1 MSNAALILSQ
11 LGAPFNPVQSMG
23 RAAALRN
30 LQNRNQL
37 EQQDMQFNQAKLDEI
52 ARANQDRNAI
62 QSAAAG
68 AYQTPAP
75 VTPQMPPVNIGGTT
89 LPGVPSSTVQGPA
102 QFDRNAFSQALP
114 PQLRMQADSQF
125 AAEDRQKQSDAI
137 KQQLDQIGLHEKLMS
152 MDKQQRDQDGR
163 LRAEHGPDLR
173 RGVASRSRDS
183 PTVVLSVGAE
193 REDLAASSG
202 RHTRTVGSRRS
213 GRTSIIYCRDA
224 YHGPVK
230 SCSRKG
236 RAE

>member
-152 MDKQQRDQDGR
+152 MDKMQRDRMGGYAQNMGQIYGAT
-163 LRAEHGPDLR
+163 LQA
-173 RGVASRSRDS
+173 RSRTA
-183 PTVVLSVGAE
+183 PTVVQLSWC
-193 REDLAASSG
+193 RTRKASRQVADDTPETVSG
-202 RHTRTVGSRRS
+202 DQGHKRHLL
-213 GRTSIIYCRDA
+213 
-224 YHGPVK
+224 P
-230 SCSRKG
+230 
-236 RAE
+236 